1 MELLNVFVLEGSMN
15 NLWLVIAL
23 FACGEKSTDTSTS
36 TEEPEDTGETSV
48 PLIDNPCEGV
58 TDSLEVL
65 YSGRGGLNEPT
76 GTEAGL
82 TITTQEEWDTFS
94 QQFWFGRTSDSFSRD
109 TFDWTTEQVLVGS
122 AFEASTCGLSL
133 LVADACSVEDVAI
146 LHMQV
151 EDSSGGC
158 DAVCDAEGQV
168 VHVVVA
174 PSSATPE
181 YSLHMTDGCQ

>member
-1 MELLNVFVLEGSMN
+1 MQK
-15 NLWLVIAL
+15 LWFGVVVTTV
-23 FACGEKSTDTSTS
+23 FACDEKSTDTSTS
-36 TEEPEDTGETSV
+36 TEDPEDTGETSV

-76 GTEAGL
+76 GTEGL

-133 LVADACSVEDVAI
+133 LIADACSVDDAAI
-146 LHMQV
+146 LHLQV

-158 DAVCDAEGQV
+158 DAVCDAEGQM

-181 YSLHMTDGCQ
+181 CSLMTYQQKCWN

>member
-1 MELLNVFVLEGSMN
+1 MQKKWSILMVMSVLG
-15 NLWLVIAL
+15 
-23 FACGEKSTDTSTS
+23 CGEKSTDTGTS
-36 TEEPEDTGETSV
+36 TDTSATTTETGDTGETSV

-76 GTEAGL
+76 GTDGL
-82 TITTQEEWDTFS
+82 TITTQEEWDVFA
-94 QQFWFGRTSDSFSRD
+94 QEFWFGRTSDSFSRD
-109 TFDWTTEQVLVGS
+109 TFDWSTEQVLVGTAYES
-122 AFEASTCGLSL
+122 STCGLSIL
-133 LVADACSVEDVAI
+133 AADACTVNESAI

-158 DAVCDAEGQV
+158 DAICDAEGQM

-174 PSSATPE
+174 PSASTPE
-181 YSLHMTDGCQ
+181 YSVHITNACQ

>member
-1 MELLNVFVLEGSMN
+1 MQKKWSVLM
-15 NLWLVIAL
+15 VISVL
-23 FACGEKSTDTSTS
+23 GCGEKSTDTSTS

-76 GTEAGL
+76 GTEGL
-82 TITTQEEWDTFS
+82 TIATQEEWDAFV
-94 QQFWFGRTSDSFSRD
+94 QGFWFGRDSDSFSRD
-109 TFDWTTEQVLVGS
+109 TFDWSTEQVLVGS
-122 AFEASTCGLSL
+122 AFEASTCGFSL
-133 LVADACSVEDVAI
+133 LLADACNVDDSAI

-158 DAVCDAEGQV
+158 DAVCDAEGQM

-174 PSSATPE
+174 PSASTPE
-181 YSLHMTDGCQ
+181 YSLHITDACP